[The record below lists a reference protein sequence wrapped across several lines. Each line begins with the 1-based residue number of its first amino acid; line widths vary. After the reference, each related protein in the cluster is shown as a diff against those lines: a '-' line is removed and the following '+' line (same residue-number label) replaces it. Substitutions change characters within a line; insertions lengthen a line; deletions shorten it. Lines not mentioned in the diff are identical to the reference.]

1 MHGRAAM
8 TPDPNIDFPDAVRG
22 LLAGDFSRLDPLF
35 DSSGGEGPPAMIRWH
50 EAGRFDAEP
59 RALAEA
65 FSCACFNGR
74 TRAVEYFLS
83 RGVGPSGGDATGLNA
98 FHWAANRGQLA
109 VVEILVRHKA
119 SLETKNAHGGT
130 VLGCAV
136 WSALHE
142 PRPDHVRIIEVLL
155 RAGAD
160 ARAAEYPTGDRR
172 VDEVL
177 RRYRPSS

>member
-1 MHGRAAM
+1 M
-8 TPDPNIDFPDAVRG
+8 TPDPDIDFPDAVRG

-35 DSSGGEGPPAMIRWH
+35 EWPEGDAPPPMVRWH

-83 RGVGPSGGDATGLNA
+83 RGVDPSGGDATGLNA
-98 FHWAANRGQLA
+98 FHWAANRGQLE
-109 VVEILVRHKA
+109 VVEILIRHKA
-119 SLETKNAHGGT
+119 PLETKNAHGGT

-136 WSALHE
+136 WSGLNE
-142 PRPDHVRIIEVLL
+142 PRPDHVRIIEALL
-155 RAGAD
+155 KSGAD
-160 ARAAEYPTGDRR
+160 ARAAGYPTGDRR

-177 RRYRPSS
+177 TRYRRSS